1 MESRSSRSNPKRSWY
16 VWADPGPD
24 GGPPNNWLSRFGG
37 IAWQWDEKTEQY
49 YYHSFLIE
57 QPDLNWR
64 NPEVRS
70 TMADVLRFW
79 LRRGV
84 DGVRIDASA
93 VLAVDDLLR
102 DDPPNPDANVD
113 TPPPQRLKRIFT
125 DDRRET
131 MAYLEEIR
139 KVVDEFDDRVL
150 AGEVQGKTDRIG
162 HFYGEAQPRFHLP
175 LNFALLDSPWD
186 VLSLQANVDA
196 YLNAIPK
203 EACPTE

>member
-64 NPEVRS
+64 DPEARTAV
-70 TMADVLRFW
+70 ADLLRFW

-84 DGVRIDASA
+84 DGFRVDASA
-93 VLAVDDLLR
+93 VLAVDDLLG
-102 DDPPNPDANVD
+102 DDPPDPGATAD
-113 TPPPQRLKRIFT
+113 TPLRSGSSASSRT
-125 DDRRET
+125 TGARR
-131 MAYLEEIR
+131 
-139 KVVDEFDDRVL
+139 
-150 AGEVQGKTDRIG
+150 
-162 HFYGEAQPRFHLP
+162 
-175 LNFALLDSPWD
+175 
-186 VLSLQANVDA
+186 
-196 YLNAIPK
+196 
-203 EACPTE
+203 